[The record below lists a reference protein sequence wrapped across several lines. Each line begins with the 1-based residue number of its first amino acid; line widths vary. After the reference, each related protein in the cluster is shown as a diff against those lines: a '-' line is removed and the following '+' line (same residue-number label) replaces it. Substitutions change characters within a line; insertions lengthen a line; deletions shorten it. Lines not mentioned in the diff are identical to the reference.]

1 VLFVVTTV
9 AAILLNHY
17 VSQAVNPPQP
27 RIVYMDP
34 SKSYPET
41 DGTGRPK

>member
-1 VLFVVTTV
+1 MDRGYKYQRYK
-9 AAILLNHY
+9 AY

-34 SKSYPET
+34 SKPYPET